1 MTNSGPQAAPLPAS
15 LGASGA
21 VRRVPPPPLRWR
33 NWPIEEGG
41 PSAWLLSILLLGTTG
56 MVGWQTSSTLWALVA
71 CGLIGASAWRYF
83 VPVYYEVN
91 AHGVFQEV
99 LGRRQRIAWRTIG
112 RAEVCRDGVLL
123 AANVGLLCTMRGLY
137 LPWGHH
143 RAEVMALV
151 GYYLRQF
158 EMELEVRS

>member
-1 MTNSGPQAAPLPAS
+1 MTQITPQPTPQPSLPTVSPA
-15 LGASGA
+15 GV
-21 VRRVPPPPLRWR
+21 VRRAPPPPLRWR

-41 PSAWLLSILLLGTTG
+41 PSAWLLSIILLGATG
-56 MVGWQTSSTLWALVA
+56 MVGWETGSTLWALLA
-71 CGLIGASAWRYF
+71 CGLIGAAAWRYF

-91 AHGVFQEV
+91 AQGIFQEV

-123 AANVGLLCTMRGLY
+123 AASPGLPGTMRGLY
-137 LPWGHH
+137 LPWGQH
-143 RAEVMALV
+143 RTEVLSLV

-158 EMELEVRS
+158 ESWS